1 MNTRIT
7 EIANDIGT
15 HPAEAHLRADQNTI
29 MNALDLALPQ
39 TPSRSPKT
47 FRTVGSQMLRNGN
60 SPRPHSASPS
70 PASRTETDDGA
81 QTIRRCFWQT
91 PASLR
96 TGLVSFVVVVLALCA
111 FRTQGQITYSNLTVT
126 ISANDLRDRL
136 YDCST
141 ASALMSAPIHAAVL
155 HLMDEAMGKN
165 PGVLSTADAVTVMQ
179 NVINGMTNDFGSTPQ
194 VTMQDLTSLA
204 LPYLQSELGKKLPTN
219 TVNAIQ
225 TGLGMVVV
233 AEQQGLFSSVYSNL
247 TTALPSGSI
256 FSDLDN
262 TASSVLALQ
271 RQAASQ
277 MATLALPEQ
286 IRTASETAFRDAAA
300 QLVSQITSITPE
312 DALDTIVRAV
322 PALRNNQLVTNLAQ
336 AAQQAGQVVVD
347 VNQLVTNATSALDA
361 LHLSITTDADLLGQ
375 IASEQQDIIG
385 SLADPQVL
393 SDSRNNALQVS
404 SDISTSIDAAQPIV
418 TFTSTLINIAGNP
431 QLAQQLATVGSAA
444 IKVANAVSEMSDAI
458 SSAQG
463 VFSSVGGI
471 ATGNFIGAAL
481 DVFSMFGGGASG
493 PNPDQVILDQIG
505 AVRQDIA
512 SMRADMD
519 NRFDQVDAALTNIM
533 ETLDSNFGEIFTQFD
548 EVLANLA
555 AIGNSVAE
563 LQGQVQKLENQIWTY
578 FEAWEQENLNGI
590 LNGALG
596 YENRVGTPM
605 PSTGTDSFEQY
616 ENQLFTSAYMRSCPY

>member
-1 MNTRIT
+1 
-7 EIANDIGT
+7 
-15 HPAEAHLRADQNTI
+15 
-29 MNALDLALPQ
+29 
-39 TPSRSPKT
+39 
-47 FRTVGSQMLRNGN
+47 
-60 SPRPHSASPS
+60 
-70 PASRTETDDGA
+70 
-81 QTIRRCFWQT
+81 
-91 PASLR
+91 
-96 TGLVSFVVVVLALCA
+96 
-111 FRTQGQITYSNLTVT
+111 
-126 ISANDLRDRL
+126 
-136 YDCST
+136 
-141 ASALMSAPIHAAVL
+141 
-155 HLMDEAMGKN
+155 
-165 PGVLSTADAVTVMQ
+165 
-179 NVINGMTNDFGSTPQ
+179 
-194 VTMQDLTSLA
+194 
-204 LPYLQSELGKKLPTN
+204 
-219 TVNAIQ
+219 
-225 TGLGMVVV
+225 
-233 AEQQGLFSSVYSNL
+233 
-247 TTALPSGSI
+247 
-256 FSDLDN
+256 
-262 TASSVLALQ
+262 
-271 RQAASQ
+271 

-533 ETLDSNFGEIFTQFD
+533 ETLDSNFGE
-548 EVLANLA
+548 NLYS
-555 AIGNSVAE
+555 I
-563 LQGQVQKLENQIWTY
+563 
-578 FEAWEQENLNGI
+578 
-590 LNGALG
+590 
-596 YENRVGTPM
+596 R
-605 PSTGTDSFEQY
+605 
-616 ENQLFTSAYMRSCPY
+616 